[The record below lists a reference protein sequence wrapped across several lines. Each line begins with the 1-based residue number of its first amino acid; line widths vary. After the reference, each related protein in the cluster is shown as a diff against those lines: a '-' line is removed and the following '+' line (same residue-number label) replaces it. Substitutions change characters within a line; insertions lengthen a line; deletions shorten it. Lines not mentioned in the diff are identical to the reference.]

1 MNTVNQTTGMKVD
14 MNESWEQ
21 KLIKT
26 FEKEKN
32 KEIKV
37 SENFNCRS
45 NTKC

>member
-1 MNTVNQTTGMKVD
+1 

-45 NTKC
+45 NKCSAQSELGLFYKS

>member
-26 FEKEKN
+26 FEKEK
-32 KEIKV
+32 IK
-37 SENFNCRS
+37 
-45 NTKC
+45 K